1 MKVYNNLNTVVEY
14 GLTFDTFKTKAENI
28 YKDNYIYLE
37 EIGYDG
43 EGYFD
48 LSINKLYWR
57 LSPGKEYTVFDCVLN
72 EDLEIPRNSTN
83 STIKIVSYTSLEIDN
98 FLFLSEDVSNGF
110 DENGNII
117 TLLTEHT
124 TLEVVTYKKMC
135 SDIKQKRPT
144 DESQDWEDTEETR
157 EYECEKTN
165 DENEH
170 CECGGWTYRWIE
182 DGEVCDQGNRHKK
195 MKYQYKEHC
204 DDLEWKNVQPL
215 MYKIG
220 DIIEYNSDKCE
231 SYEYKEEWDETQFY
245 CGYDLNSTYCEGLTP
260 TSLYKIR
267 YASIKKQS
275 DIVWQPIFSRSLIAA
290 EEVKKNCFQCGW
302 SSGKTVTAKVE
313 TEICGSEIK
322 TKYPTLSGS
331 VTDTYSYDVIKRDY
345 MKTAPY
351 PTNNDEMTQDEWV
364 WEITRT
370 TYSTSRNGSDC
381 KCGYRTSGWTNTDI
395 VKCGYEINQEE
406 TNFKVLSVNENYSG
420 AGWTYIGGEYY
431 EIVSNPLGHNSSG
444 TCEVTFSVDVK
455 SYIYYRILMNGESGD
470 RLYAH
475 IVDKNVNNYDN
486 YWNSSK
492 SYFTSDYQT
501 VSAGTH
507 TICFTYVTDS
517 SGRDYSDNVRIW
529 FYAKPYSNSKTDTYS
544 YVKQLGY
551 YKCGGV
557 DYEPTGAVQWS
568 SQGSGKCPFFNWT
581 FTWSAT
587 TEEICGW
594 KLNENTPSLTINSVQ
609 GNWLRDGNTF
619 TSNVINVNQTT
630 TERIYFKV
638 SSPTAVTFTIDQ
650 SSENSSD
657 YLVISNL
664 DKPIVSGYPT
674 STGPSYNYYNH
685 RYKTTGSTSMTISDT
700 GEHFVELMYRKTN
713 GGSLIGRENV
723 IVKLGINGEYVDTTM
738 YVKMLEY
745 VNKGDGVSALTGNQ
759 YYSAKTT
766 NCYDC
771 GYKKYE
777 WNDTGED
784 VCCGYLD
791 EQLEITRVEGLG
803 TEPGTWYYTNGTYMV
818 NRMTTSGDSAPL
830 KIYYKTNSGVRFYGY
845 KNSTN
850 SKLFI
855 KVGGDDVEN
864 PNSMSVISSSSYS
877 GTIYHNSESIIDG
890 EEHFVIVK
898 ANYGDSSLLNYDVK
912 LALEPYRNCTYGN
925 RYHLLQYQYTEDGE
939 TWKNVDPPQFKYG
952 NTAKTND
959 STCGYVVPID
969 QWVEICKDCTY
980 ESVFD
985 ENGVLNTT
993 CAQYYDLGDGIER
1006 LYSIRKR
1013 QISKDYGETWEDTFP
1028 LETDRHRYLKP

>member
-204 DDLEWKNVQPL
+204 DDLQWKNVQPL

-231 SYEYKEEWDETQFY
+231 SYEYKEEWDETQLY
-245 CGYDLNSTYCEGLTP
+245 CGYDLNSTYCEGLTS

-275 DIVWQPIFSRSLIAA
+275 DIVWQPIFTRSLIAA

-331 VTDTYSYDVIKRDY
+331 VTDTYSYDVIRKDN

-364 WEITRT
+364 WEITGT
-370 TYSTSRNGSDC
+370 TYSVTNSKTDC
-381 KCGYRTSGWTNTDI
+381 KCGYRTSGWVNTDI
-395 VKCGYEINQEE
+395 VKCGYEVNNEM

-431 EIVSNPLGHNSSG
+431 EIVSNPLGDSSSG
-444 TCEVTFSVDVK
+444 TCEITFSVDVR
-455 SYIYYRILMNGESGD
+455 SNIYYRILMNGGGDD

-475 IVDKNVNNYDN
+475 IVDKNVNDYDN
-486 YWNSSK
+486 YWYASK
-492 SYFTSDYQT
+492 SKFISDYQT
-501 VSAGTH
+501 VYAGTH
-507 TICFTYVTDS
+507 TICFTYRTDS
-517 SGRDYSDNVRIW
+517 SGREYSDNVRIW
-529 FYAKPYSNSKTDTYS
+529 FYTKPYSNSKTDNHNYL
-544 YVKQLGY
+544 KQLGY
-551 YKCGGV
+551 YKCDGV
-557 DYEPTGAVQWS
+557 DYEPTGAVQWIN
-568 SQGSGKCPFFNWT
+568 QGSGNCPFFNWT

-594 KLNENTPSLTINSVQ
+594 VLNDNAPSMTINSVQ
-609 GNWLRDGNTF
+609 GNWTREGNTF
-619 TSNVINVNQTT
+619 TSNDINDKEITV
-630 TERIYFKV
+630 ERIYFSV

-650 SSENSSD
+650 SSENNYD
-657 YLVISNL
+657 FLVISNL
-664 DKPIVSGYPT
+664 DKEVVSDYYT
-674 STGPSYNYYNH
+674 STGSSYNYYIH
-685 RYKTTGSTSMTISDT
+685 KGYTSGSTSMQVSDT
-700 GEHFVELMYRKTN
+700 NEHFVELMYRKD
-713 GGSLIGRENV
+713 GSNSYYRDNV
-723 IVKLGINGEYVDTTM
+723 IVTLGINGGYVDTTM
-738 YVKMLEY
+738 YVKALEY

-759 YYSAKTT
+759 FYSAKTT
-766 NCYDC
+766 NSYDC
-771 GYKKYE
+771 GYIKYD

-784 VCCGYLD
+784 ICCGR
-791 EQLEITRVEGLG
+791 LENSENNC
-803 TEPGTWYYTNGTYMV
+803 TN
-818 NRMTTSGDSAPL
+818 
-830 KIYYKTNSGVRFYGY
+830 YYKYN
-845 KNSTN
+845 
-850 SKLFI
+850 
-855 KVGGDDVEN
+855 VE
-864 PNSMSVISSSSYS
+864 I
-877 GTIYHNSESIIDG
+877 
-890 EEHFVIVK
+890 
-898 ANYGDSSLLNYDVK
+898 
-912 LALEPYRNCTYGN
+912 
-925 RYHLLQYQYTEDGE
+925 YQYTEDGK
-939 TWKNVDPPQFKYG
+939 TWKNVVPERYRYG
-952 NTAKTND
+952 SIVETN
-959 STCGYVVPID
+959 SEGCGYVPKLV
-969 QWVEICKDCTY
+969 QWKLVCPDITY
-980 ESVFD
+980 ETAVSGDSCTVCETYLNAPTMYAIEKQQSSTD
-985 ENGVLNTT
+985 GGITWTDDYDSNGILITRT
-993 CAQYYDLGDGIER
+993 EKILKWKADKCGYTG
-1006 LYSIRKR
+1006 
-1013 QISKDYGETWEDTFP
+1013 DTFAWFVDKESRTCDGTNQIGTYYYKVSSDGGNTWTNVEGVEP
-1028 LETDRHRYLKP
+1028 EVRIIDNTNNDYDNTLNCS